1 MKQVISRRSKKSR
14 IKIRD
19 EQGSSRMYAN
29 ILLSTDGSD
38 VARKGVKHGMALAAA
53 LNAKATVINVTEPL
67 EVDLGSGHAGGWIP
81 SPEEVDRF
89 DAACKESAGKVL
101 DEARA
106 MAEQIGI
113 SAELLHVPNAHPAT
127 AIIETAKSR
136 GCDLIVMASHG
147 RRGLRKL
154 FLGSQTSEVLAD
166 GSVPVLVLRWQRP
179 AGRGQ
184 DFSIPPASRSAS
196 LHYPSA
202 APTSASVAADA
213 TACSWQRAIRS
224 IRSM

>member
-1 MKQVISRRSKKSR
+1 MF
-14 IKIRD
+14 D

-38 VARKGVKHGMALAAA
+38 VAKKGVKHGLALAKA
-53 LNAKATVINVTEPL
+53 LNAKAIVINVTEPL
-67 EVDLGSGHAGGWIP
+67 DIDYGGGHAGGLIP
-81 SPEEVDRF
+81 SQEEVDRF
-89 DAACKESAGKVL
+89 DAASKEHAGKVL

-113 SAELLHVPNAHPAT
+113 SAELLHVPDAHPAT

-147 RRGLRKL
+147 HRALRKL

-166 GSVPVLVLRWQRP
+166 GSVPVLVV
-179 AGRGQ
+179 
-184 DFSIPPASRSAS
+184 
-196 LHYPSA
+196 H
-202 APTSASVAADA
+202 
-213 TACSWQRAIRS
+213 
-224 IRSM
+224 

>member
-1 MKQVISRRSKKSR
+1 
-14 IKIRD
+14 
-19 EQGSSRMYAN
+19 MYAN

-38 VARKGVKHGMALAAA
+38 VAKKGVIHGITLAKA
-53 LNAKATVINVTEPL
+53 LNAKVTVITTTEPQ
-67 EVDLGSGHAGGWIP
+67 EVDYGSGHASGWIP
-81 SPEEVDRF
+81 SQDEVDSF
-89 DAACKESAGKVL
+89 DAARKERAGKVL

-113 SAELLHVPNAHPAT
+113 SVELLHVPNAHPAT

-166 GSVPVLVLRWQRP
+166 GSVPVLVVR
-179 AGRGQ
+179 
-184 DFSIPPASRSAS
+184 
-196 LHYPSA
+196 
-202 APTSASVAADA
+202 
-213 TACSWQRAIRS
+213 
-224 IRSM
+224 